1 VHHLQTG
8 RVQEHFL
15 RQMHGA
21 EHAGRRA
28 EFREIASECVLN
40 L

>member
-15 RQMHGA
+15 RQMHGT
-21 EHAGRRA
+21 EHAGRTVRDVTPRA
-28 EFREIASECVLN
+28 
-40 L
+40 